1 VVSVGA
7 SYYEFNIL
15 LLVKLY
21 YLYFDLVIY
30 QKVKGCST
38 FDFSMADEIFD
49 VVVIGG
55 GISGLTSAYT
65 ISKRVP
71 NLKCVVL
78 EAKG

>member
-1 VVSVGA
+1 MVIVGA

-21 YLYFDLVIY
+21 YVYFDLVIY
-30 QKVKGCST
+30 QKVKGRST
-38 FDFSMADEIFD
+38 FDFSMADEMFD
-49 VVVIGG
+49 VVVIGA

>member
-1 VVSVGA
+1 
-7 SYYEFNIL
+7 
-15 LLVKLY
+15 
-21 YLYFDLVIY
+21 
-30 QKVKGCST
+30 
-38 FDFSMADEIFD
+38 MADEIFD
-49 VVVIGG
+49 VVVIGA